1 MSWTVKGGTAV
12 IWDFL
17 QRYDESWI
25 WRRTERHEVTESKRN
40 FAALD
45 ECVADA
51 ALHGYT
57 APQRKGERTA
67 DSADAARERRRRK
80 TSA

>member
-1 MSWTVKGGTAV
+1 V

-25 WRRTERHEVTESKRN
+25 WRRTERHDVTESTRN

-57 APQRKGERTA
+57 APQGKGERTT
-67 DSADAARERRRRK
+67 DSRATARERRRRK
-80 TSA
+80 TQASARSA

>member
-1 MSWTVKGGTAV
+1 M

-25 WRRTERHEVTESKRN
+25 WRCADRHEVTESSRN

-51 ALHGYT
+51 ARHGYT
-57 APQRKGERTA
+57 AP
-67 DSADAARERRRRK
+67 DARISRGAATRSEVERRRKRK
-80 TSA
+80 SERSARVR

>member
-1 MSWTVKGGTAV
+1 M

-25 WRRTERHEVTESKRN
+25 WRCADRHAITESSRN

-45 ECVADA
+45 ECIADA
-51 ALHGYT
+51 VTHGYT
-57 APQRKGERTA
+57 GGKTGRTSSALKKERTA
-67 DSADAARERRRRK
+67 RKTAVRRRARR
-80 TSA
+80 T

>member
-1 MSWTVKGGTAV
+1 M
-12 IWDFL
+12 IWNFL

-25 WRRTERHEVTESKRN
+25 WRCSDRRAVTESKRN
-40 FAALD
+40 FAALE

-57 APQRKGERTA
+57 APAPRGVRLKTR
-67 DSADAARERRRRK
+67 SATEPPRRRRK
-80 TSA
+80 AERAA

>member
-1 MSWTVKGGTAV
+1 
-12 IWDFL
+12 
-17 QRYDESWI
+17 
-25 WRRTERHEVTESKRN
+25 VTESTRN

-57 APQRKGERTA
+57 APQGKGERTT
-67 DSADAARERRRRK
+67 DSRATARERRRRK
-80 TSA
+80 TQASARSA